1 MFVPG
6 YFCTQPEDIDAV
18 LQQLNAAVENL
29 NVRGSG
35 YVLDRTLKFV
45 VVIIIVNQPLW
56 VVLSE
61 KSYAAVLN
69 FSRHQKLLG
78 VYPPRAHL

>member
-1 MFVPG
+1 MMFVPG

-69 FSRHQKLLG
+69 FSR
-78 VYPPRAHL
+78 